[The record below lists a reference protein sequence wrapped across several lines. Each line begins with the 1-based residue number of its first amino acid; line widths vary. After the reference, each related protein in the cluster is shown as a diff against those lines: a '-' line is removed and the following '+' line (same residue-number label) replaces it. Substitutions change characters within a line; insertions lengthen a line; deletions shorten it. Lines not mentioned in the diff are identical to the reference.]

1 MPAVIASRKS
11 LMSSWF
17 QQIDAAKS
25 PSEIVTITRDY
36 LATWTPDELAR
47 LPEQCRPG
55 RIRDEQDIDQLHVRL
70 VEEYGRSRP
79 NDETLSALQRITSL
93 IVRASVRIAQL
104 QSEEDSPATDDE
116 PPRPSDRRSPAARNR

>member
-1 MPAVIASRKS
+1 MPAAIASRKY
-11 LMSSWF
+11 LMSSLF

-25 PSEIVTITRDY
+25 SFEVVTITRDY
-36 LATWTPDELAR
+36 LATWTPDELAL

-79 NDETLSALQRITSL
+79 SDETLAALQRITSF

-104 QSEEDSPATDDE
+104 QSEEDSPVTDDE
-116 PPRPSDRRSPAARNR
+116 PPRPIERRTPAARDR